1 MSFIKVLGSKTYTRL
16 CGNLS
21 SDVTLIFIPPATLHS
36 DSMQPF
42 VSHFENYRCL
52 LLDLPA
58 HGKSEGLNRTTV
70 EDWGQ
75 WMKAYLEVI
84 NNKGWLSKKNIV
96 IGYSMSAAI
105 ALEVMLLQLDFIH
118 GAISLSGGLDIK
130 GHNGI
135 EKSISRCKKETFTYL
150 DVFNISLIDTP
161 LTTLNEKQLEIAK
174 TMVPLAICFEDFRA
188 AMNYTALERA
198 KHIQAP
204 VLLIVGEQDKT
215 IYPISSYNTHEALK
229 ELSTLVRIPH
239 EKHSLIY
246 TVPKQLRQIITE
258 WIGGTFGEA

>member
-1 MSFIKVLGSKTYTRL
+1 MSFIEVLGSKTYTRL

-21 SDVTLIFIPPATLHS
+21 SDVTLIFIPPATLHG

-42 VSHFENYRCL
+42 VSHFENYRCM

-58 HGKSEGLNRTTV
+58 HGKSEGQNRTTI
-70 EDWGQ
+70 EAWGI
-75 WMKAYLEVI
+75 WMKAYLEVV
-84 NNKGWLSKKNIV
+84 NDKGWLSKKNIV
-96 IGYSMSAAI
+96 VGYSMSAAI

-135 EKSISRCKKETFTYL
+135 EASINRCKKETFTYL
-150 DVFNISLIDTP
+150 DVFNMSLIDHP
-161 LTTLNEKQLEIAK
+161 LTKLNEKQLEITK
-174 TMVPLAICFEDFRA
+174 TMVPLDICFEDFCA

-198 KHIQAP
+198 QQIKVP

-229 ELSTLVRIPH
+229 AFSTLVRIPN

-246 TVPKQLRQIITE
+246 TVPQQLEQIIKK
-258 WIGGTFGEA
+258 WIGGKYHEM